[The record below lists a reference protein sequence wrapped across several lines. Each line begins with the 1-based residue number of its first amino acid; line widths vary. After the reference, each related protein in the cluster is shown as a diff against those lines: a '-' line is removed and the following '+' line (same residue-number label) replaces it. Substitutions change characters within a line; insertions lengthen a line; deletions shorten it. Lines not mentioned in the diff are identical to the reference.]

1 MERLTKFL
9 KNAFSYPQ
17 LLYATHPVT
26 TVSMLAATVLFAV
39 YTTVEAARGF
49 GSSGFYMDLFWA
61 LCVSVVF
68 FAVFSLCIE
77 SIRARMKQPVKI
89 AVYVLFG
96 LFSLFW
102 GFVISDVSSGSHRA
116 LFNFLA
122 NCRDCMGST
131 SIFIYVF
138 SLIALSILL
147 AMYFSYSHDVGQKFN
162 THILNIYSKV
172 FFTSIIYGV
181 IQLGVIFLV
190 LIFSLLLYDD
200 AFRYLPTILILI
212 NGLFYIPAMV
222 YAATHENEDANTFMQ
237 VIVRY
242 VSLVITLMAF
252 VIIYVYMIKLVVTTS
267 VPSNSVYAI
276 LTALFIVSMF
286 ISYMS
291 TSFEEDGPLQKY
303 AYNCPLIFAPFI
315 LMQCYTVFVR
325 IGQYGLTPKRYFGI
339 AFILF
344 EIVYIVY
351 YTVIRKREKEIAGRN
366 ILLIM
371 CMFLIVCV
379 FVPGISAKSL
389 SDLLAKHTISS
400 YMEKVENGIGLSD
413 EALLRADAAY
423 DFLSDRGFGS
433 GRATSAFPDLNS
445 EKVKD
450 LRSQAKF
457 AKGRIRDK
465 EHDIDYSETDSKYG
479 YFATDLSAFS
489 DGGYLEI
496 GSYDRLVHV
505 NISDGKNYNGD
516 GNEVSDASKLK
527 VYIYDDNR
535 EIQAEVAECPT
546 VDLTDYCKEFI
557 KNCEDED
564 SDIITPETFSS
575 RCKDLSDIDINDNVR
590 LLITNADIA
599 RNSSD
604 EPVYVSLEG
613 YMLIR

>member
-1 MERLTKFL
+1 MERLTNFL

-17 LLYATHPVT
+17 LLYKTHPVT
-26 TVSMLAATVLFAV
+26 TVSMIATTLLFAV
-39 YTTVEAARGF
+39 YNAIEAVRDYNPGGF
-49 GSSGFYMDLFWA
+49 GMDLFWA
-61 LCVSVVF
+61 FSVSALF
-68 FAVFSLCIE
+68 FAVFSLCLE
-77 SIRARMKQPVKI
+77 SIRARMKQPTAIVI
-89 AVYVLFG
+89 FALIG

-102 GFVISDVSSGSHRA
+102 GFIISDVSDGSHIW

-122 NCRDCMGST
+122 TCKDHMGST

-138 SLIALSILL
+138 SLIALSVLL

-162 THILNIYSKV
+162 THVLNIYSRV
-172 FFTSIIYGV
+172 FFASIIYGV
-181 IQLGVIFLV
+181 IQLGVIFLT

-200 AFRYLPTILILI
+200 AFRFLPTILVLI
-212 NGLFYIPAMV
+212 NGLFYIPAIV
-222 YAATHENEDANTFMQ
+222 YSATHENEDANMFMQ

-242 VSLVITLMAF
+242 VSLVITLIAF
-252 VIIYVYMIKLVVTTS
+252 VIIYVYMIKLVITAS

-291 TSFEEDGPLQKY
+291 TSFEEEGPLQKY

-344 EIVYIVY
+344 EVVYIIY
-351 YTVIRKREKEIAGRN
+351 YTMTRKREKEIAGRN

-371 CMFLIVCV
+371 CLFIIVSV

-389 SDLLAKHTISS
+389 SDILAKRTVAS
-400 YMEKVENGIGLSD
+400 YIEKAENSIGMSD

-423 DFLSDRGFGS
+423 DFLSDRGFGK
-433 GRATSAFPDLNS
+433 GRATKAFPSLDS
-445 EKVKD
+445 EKVND

-457 AKGRIRDK
+457 AKGRIREAED
-465 EHDIDYSETDSKYG
+465 DRDYSEPDSKYG
-479 YFATDLSAFS
+479 YFATDINSIS
-489 DGGYLEI
+489 GGYLDI
-496 GSYDRLVHV
+496 GSYDKMVHV
-505 NISDGKNYNGD
+505 NITDGKDYNGD
-516 GNEVSDASKLK
+516 GKDKSDASALK
-527 VYIYDDNR
+527 VYIYDDNG
-535 EIQAEVAECPT
+535 ETKSEVIECPT
-546 VDLTDYCKEFI
+546 ADLSKYCEDFI
-557 KNCEDED
+557 KNCADED
-564 SDIITPETFSS
+564 SNIITPETFNS
-575 RCKDLSDIDINDNVR
+575 RCRDISDIDINDNVR

-604 EPVYVSLEG
+604 EPVYISLEG
-613 YMLIR
+613 YLLIK